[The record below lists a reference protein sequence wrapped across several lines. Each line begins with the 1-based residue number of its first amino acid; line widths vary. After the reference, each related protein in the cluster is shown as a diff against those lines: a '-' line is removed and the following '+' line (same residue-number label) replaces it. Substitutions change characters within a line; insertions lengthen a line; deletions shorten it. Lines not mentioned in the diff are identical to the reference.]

1 MGGERIDAMT
11 ALKGPLTP
19 PHARK
24 GPQGLVKRPK
34 DRGPHDQSVK
44 SDGLK
49 GHPAPTPSPGKKS

>member
-1 MGGERIDAMT
+1 MT

-34 DRGPHDQSVK
+34 DRGPRDQSVK
-44 SDGLK
+44 GAGTA
-49 GHPAPTPSPGKKS
+49 GHPSKTPSPGRKP